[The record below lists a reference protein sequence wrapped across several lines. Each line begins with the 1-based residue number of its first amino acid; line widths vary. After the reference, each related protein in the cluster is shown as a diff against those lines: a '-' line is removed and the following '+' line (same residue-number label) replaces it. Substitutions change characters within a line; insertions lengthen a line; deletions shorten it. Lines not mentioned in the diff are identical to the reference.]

1 MSAADGKRSRVASHL
16 APALLAAVCL
26 FAVWAV
32 SPALVD
38 RAEPWDA
45 DWPYYSTCSLILGFG
60 VGLAFRRHLLS
71 TYMGAWG
78 GQVLALLCL
87 PGHDRAWWHLGVI
100 TTAFGSLIFLIG
112 VAVGSSIATFARRPA
127 RRSS

>member
-1 MSAADGKRSRVASHL
+1 MPAADGKSGGLASSL
-16 APALLAAVCL
+16 GPALLAAVCL

-45 DWPYYSTCSLILGFG
+45 DWPYYSTASLIFGLG
-60 VGLAFRRHLLS
+60 VGFAFRRHLLS
-71 TYMGAWG
+71 TYVGAWS
-78 GQVLALLCL
+78 GQVLALLFL
-87 PGHDRAWWHLGVI
+87 PGHDRAWWYLGVI
-100 TTAFGSLIFLIG
+100 ATAFGSLIFLIG
-112 VAVGSSIATFARRPA
+112 VAVGSSIARFARPA

>member
-1 MSAADGKRSRVASHL
+1 MSAADGKRSRVASQL
-16 APALLAAVCL
+16 GPALLAAVCL
-26 FAVWAV
+26 FAVWAF

-45 DWPYYSTCSLILGFG
+45 DWPYYSTCSLILGLGIGF
-60 VGLAFRRHLLS
+60 AFRRQLVSSYL
-71 TYMGAWG
+71 GAWA
-78 GQVLALLCL
+78 GQVLALLGL

-100 TTAFGSLIFLIG
+100 TTAFGSLIFFIG
-112 VAVGSSIATFARRPA
+112 VVAGSSIATLARPA